1 MTRETPEQA
10 RQPEPI
16 EPRAADEGLLE
27 TAVSVVTRPVPTL
40 RRLTSDPKVSWG
52 IIVTV
57 VIALATA
64 VLTAVQPETSAPQEI
79 PSQPGFPTENF
90 MRTLGVALVILGPL
104 FSLGSLAIWT
114 AILLGTSRLLGG
126 RGGYA
131 GLFTGLAFASIP
143 NIFSVPAQLLP
154 LALGGAGRALAG
166 LVSFGIG
173 IWVFV
178 LGILAVREN
187 NDFSTGRAVAA
198 VMIPIGVII
207 LLIIVLAVVLVAM
220 FASSMN
226 GRGPAGADRF

>member
-104 FSLGSLAIWT
+104 FSLGSLAVWT

-131 GLFTGLAFASIP
+131 GLFTGLAFAAVP
-143 NIFSVPAQLLP
+143 NILAVPFQLLP
-154 LALGGAGRALAG
+154 LALGAAGGILAG
-166 LVSFGIG
+166 FVGLGIG
-173 IWVFV
+173 IWVFI
-178 LGILAVREN
+178 LGVLAVREN
-187 NDFSTGRAVAA
+187 NDFSTGRALAA
-198 VMIPIGVII
+198 VLIPVGVL
-207 LLIIVLAVVLVAM
+207 LLIGIIFAVVAVAM
-220 FASSMN
+220 FASAVS
-226 GRGPAGADRF
+226 GQG

>member
-131 GLFTGLAFASIP
+131 GLFTGLAFAAVP
-143 NIFSVPAQLLP
+143 NILAVPFQLLP
-154 LALGGAGRALAG
+154 LALGAAGGIFAG
-166 LVSFGIG
+166 FVGFGIG
-173 IWVFV
+173 IWVFI
-178 LGILAVREN
+178 LGVLAVREN
-187 NDFSTGRAVAA
+187 NDFSTGRSLAA
-198 VMIPIGVII
+198 VLIPVGVL
-207 LLIIVLAVVLVAM
+207 LLIGIIFAVVAVAM
-220 FASSMN
+220 FASAVS
-226 GRGPAGADRF
+226 GQG

>member
-1 MTRETPEQA
+1 MTREVPEQVPE
-10 RQPEPI
+10 RQEI
-16 EPRAADEGLLE
+16 QEGTPSEEGVLE
-27 TAVSVVTRPVPTL
+27 TSVSMVSRPVPTL
-40 RRLTSDPKVSWG
+40 RRLTSSPKVGWAVV
-52 IIVTV
+52 VTL
-57 VIALATA
+57 VIALASS
-64 VLTAVQPETSAPQEI
+64 VITAVQPETTLAPQL
-79 PSQPGFPTENF
+79 PSQPGFRTEE
-90 MRTLGVALVILGPL
+90 MVETLGVVFAILGPL
-104 FSLGSLAIWT
+104 FALGFMAIWT

-220 FASSMN
+220 FASSMT
-226 GRGPAGADRF
+226 GR